1 MSTPRTLARPQF
13 VSPLPPRVAVRRPR
27 LIRRICDAAGH
38 ALVSAP
44 AGYGKTMLLAHA
56 AEASSAEW
64 IWITCNEQMITS
76 ASLAEVVAA
85 ATAERIPDV
94 EPHRVKTA
102 ADPWATLAEMTSGG
116 WWDDLVVVIEEF
128 ERLPAMM
135 HVALRRL
142 IARPPAG
149 ARIVLAGRRQPVFEL
164 SRLRAEG
171 LVEIT
176 ADDLTASVDE
186 ARAFVAALGI
196 DPGVAVTTAVMSR
209 SEGWPAAVRLLAET
223 ASGSTQPAV
232 DYVREEVIG
241 RLSDA
246 LVEFVASTRG
256 PKTLG
261 VGEAERLSGRRD
273 AQAMIEQLLSLQA
286 LTFRVPGAALRV
298 RYHGL
303 LRAALAP
310 ARSRPQT
317 RGRHATTQPDVT
329 LRCLGGLCV
338 MLGDHE
344 LSDPALGRPR
354 ERALLAVLI
363 CARRPLH
370 REELIEVLWPG
381 LSLSAALAALHSS
394 VYRLRRALRPCAK
407 EVSIKGD
414 GETYRLAL
422 AKPSCCDALELI
434 ACARGAIAR
443 HDRAE
448 LEALAVLGTGPFLPE
463 WPYAEWARGLRTEVE
478 ETYREILEA
487 VAHER
492 TSTGDTSG
500 AIGQYRRLLALEPE
514 REGWHREL
522 MRLYAATG
530 ERALALRQY
539 QLLAERLRT
548 ELGIEPCAESR
559 ELHRSLL
566 VGDSSSVTAAPSA

>member
-1 MSTPRTLARPQF
+1 

-27 LIRRICDAAGH
+27 LIRRICDASGH
-38 ALVSAP
+38 VLVSAP
-44 AGYGKTMLLAHA
+44 AGYGKTILLEHA

-64 IWITCNEQMITS
+64 LWITCNAHMTTS

-85 ATAERIPDV
+85 AIAERIPDV
-94 EPHRVKTA
+94 EPDRTAAA

-116 WWDDLVVVIEEF
+116 WWDDLVVAIDEF
-128 ERLPAMM
+128 ERLPAIM
-135 HVALRRL
+135 HAALREL

-149 ARIVLAGRRQPVFEL
+149 ARIVLAGRRLPVFPL

-176 ADDLTASVDE
+176 AEDLTASVDE
-186 ARAFVAALGI
+186 ARAFVAALGK
-196 DPGVAVTTAVMSR
+196 DPSVAVTTALMSR

-223 ASGSTQPAV
+223 ASGSTQPVV

-241 RLSDA
+241 RLPDG

-261 VGEAERLSGRRD
+261 VGQAERLSGRRD

-286 LTFRVPGAALRV
+286 LTFSVPGPALRV

-303 LRAALAP
+303 LRAVLAP
-310 ARSRPQT
+310 ERCRHRT
-317 RGRHATTQPDVT
+317 RGPRLSTQPAVT
-329 LRCLGGLCV
+329 LCCLGGLRV
-338 MLGDHE
+338 VVGERE
-344 LSDPALGRPR
+344 LADPALRRPR
-354 ERALLAVLI
+354 ERTLLAVLI

-381 LSLSAALAALHSS
+381 LPLSAALPALHSS
-394 VYRLRRALRPCAK
+394 VYRLRKALRPWAE

-414 GETYRLAL
+414 GETYLLAL
-422 AKPSCCDALELI
+422 TKPSCCDALELI
-434 ACARGAIAR
+434 GCARGAIAR
-443 HDRAE
+443 HDRE
-448 LEALAVLGTGPFLPE
+448 KLEALAVLGAGPFLPE

-492 TSTGDTSG
+492 TSAGDASG

-539 QLLAERLRT
+539 EILAGRLRT
-548 ELGIEPCAESR
+548 ELGVEPCAESR

-566 VGDSSSVTAAPSA
+566 IGDSLSVASAATG